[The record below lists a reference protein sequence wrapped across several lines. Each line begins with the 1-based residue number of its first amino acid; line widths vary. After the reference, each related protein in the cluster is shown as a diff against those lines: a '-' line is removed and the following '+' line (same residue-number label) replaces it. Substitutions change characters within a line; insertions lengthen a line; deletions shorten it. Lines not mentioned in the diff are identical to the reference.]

1 MARNQPFAFCFVL
14 ESNKLKGT
22 NYAHWIHNLRIVL
35 RAEKKEEV
43 LDTPLQEEP
52 AKNATANERTAYKKA
67 IDNGHEVHCLMLASM
82 EPELQMQFETNC
94 NTLV

>member
-1 MARNQPFAFCFVL
+1 MARNQPFALRSVFV
-14 ESNKLKGT
+14 SNKLNGV
-22 NYAHWIHNLRIVL
+22 NYADWIRNLRTIL
-35 RAEKKEEV
+35 RSEKKEEV

-67 IDNGHEVHCLMLASM
+67 INNGHEVHCLMLASM
-82 EPELQMQFETNC
+82 EPEMQMQFETNC

>member
-22 NYAHWIHNLRIVL
+22 NYAHQIHNLRIVL

-67 IDNGHEVHCLMLASM
+67 IDNGHEVCCLMLASM
-82 EPELQMQFETNC
+82 EPELQMQFETNHEI
-94 NTLV
+94 